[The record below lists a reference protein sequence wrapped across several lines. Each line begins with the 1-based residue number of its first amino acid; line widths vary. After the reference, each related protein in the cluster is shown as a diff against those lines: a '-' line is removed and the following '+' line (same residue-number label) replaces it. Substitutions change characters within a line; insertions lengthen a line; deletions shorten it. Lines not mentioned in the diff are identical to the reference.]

1 MGHYGSRSLM
11 RSFMVSGP
19 FLNASSRGFRGQNK
33 GKVRDFRSSR
43 GLSGQNPMKSSPSG
57 GASLSASGTSPSN
70 GGSGF
75 TSRSSWWKMSAYL
88 SFTALIGAFFGSS
101 LTYMYTDFE
110 KKKKIEK
117 IEKLRALA
125 KEKQLHADGVVERK
139 TASGGGHCKLDG
151 NSVEYV
157 AWHKA
162 IAGERGAVRVLT
174 AEDLL
179 SQEHPFLED
188 DHMFSAFVAR
198 GIINDMEG
206 YYVPKKKK
214 FSAVVALGREVAG
227 FPRIVH
233 GGLTA
238 AIFDEAF
245 GGLLFSLKKTGGV
258 SFWGPAYTVQLEVT
272 YKSKISADSTVLCT
286 AKLDKVDGRK
296 LYMTAVMSDGPDGK
310 VFATSK
316 ALFVTPKPHKLVTD
330 VVKYMFQ
337 RLREKV

>member
-1 MGHYGSRSLM
+1 MRHYGSRSLI
-11 RSFMVSGP
+11 RSFMVSAP
-19 FLNASSRGFRGQNK
+19 FLNASNRGGRGQNN
-33 GKVRDFRSSR
+33 GKFRNFRSSR
-43 GLSGQNPMKSSPSG
+43 GLSGQNSIKGSPPG
-57 GASLSASGTSPSN
+57 GASFSASGTSPNS

-75 TSRSSWWKMSAYL
+75 TSSRSSWWKMSAYL

-101 LTYMYTDFE
+101 LTYVYTDFE

-117 IEKLRALA
+117 IERLRALA
-125 KEKQLHADGVVERK
+125 KEQQLQAEGVGGK
-139 TASGGGHCKLDG
+139 TASVGHTKPDG
-151 NSVEYV
+151 NSVEDV
-157 AWHKA
+157 AWHKD
-162 IAGERGAVRVLT
+162 IVGERGAVRVLT

-214 FSAVVALGREVAG
+214 FSAIVALGREVAG

-245 GGLLFSLKKTGGV
+245 GGLLFSLKKSGGV

-286 AKLDKVDGRK
+286 AKLDKVEGRK
-296 LYMTAVMSDGPDGK
+296 LFMTAVMSDGPDGK

-337 RLREKV
+337 RLKEKV